1 MHCIY
6 HVLYMLSV
14 HFVIYVLCNICQ
26 FYMLTSCIWAL
37 SNKILK
43 SWKNLCKERFL
54 LALQSCS
61 HYRPPPKAVR
71 AWGSDH
77 TYTKTHRNKTVNY
90 DVDKIKYCIG
100 TSKQNQCLNI
110 KKQAVHNTVGYKY
123 ISLHI
128 LWLTYTYNLTVVTV
142 SPVTFGDMALWRW
155 GTRIWSGGFR

>member
-1 MHCIY
+1 MYYICYLFISSFMY
-6 HVLYMLSV
+6 YVI
-14 HFVIYVLCNICQ
+14 FVSFICWH
-26 FYMLTSCIWAL
+26 SCVWAL

-90 DVDKIKYCIG
+90 DVNKIKYCIG

-110 KKQAVHNTVGYKY
+110 KKQAVHNTGGYKY
-123 ISLHI
+123 ISFHI
-128 LWLTYTYNLTVVTV
+128 LWLAYTYNLTVITV

>member
-1 MHCIY
+1 MYYICYLFISSFMY
-6 HVLYMLSV
+6 YVI
-14 HFVIYVLCNICQ
+14 FVSFICWPLVSGR
-26 FYMLTSCIWAL
+26 YLI
-37 SNKILK
+37 K
-43 SWKNLCKERFL
+43 SWNLCKERFL